1 MGTLR
6 VSYDGEPLAEYPLVA
21 LEPVAL
27 AGVFGRAWDTLRLW
41 LK

>member
-1 MGTLR
+1 VLR
-6 VSYDGEPLAEYPLVA
+6 VTHDGKPHGEYPLVA

-27 AGVFGRAWDTLRLW
+27 AGFFGRAWDTLRLW